1 MVTSL
6 FSYHEDLD
14 SLTKLPNPNLRHPL
28 ENAPSFEGQALHPFR
43 FTPLSLITPLALRF
57 RRNAI
62 NSLKTRI
69 KRKENHNFED
79 IRYYPRYVRLDK
91 TIIPIQQ
98 LNHHLIRACQEL
110 MSIGN
115 EMTKAYCLIL
125 MGRLGKET
133 ITFGKE
139 LLQNA

>member
-1 MVTSL
+1 M
-6 FSYHEDLD
+6 
-14 SLTKLPNPNLRHPL
+14 RHPL
-28 ENAPSFEGQALHPFR
+28 ENPPSFEGQASRHLVDR
-43 FTPLSLITPLALRF
+43 NTALRF

-79 IRYYPRYVRLDK
+79 IKYYPRYVRLDK

-110 MSIGN
+110 MMFGN

-125 MGRLGKET
+125 LGKLGKET
-133 ITFGKE
+133 ITLGKE

>member
-6 FSYHEDLD
+6 FSYHEGLD

-28 ENAPSFEGQALHPFR
+28 ENAPSFEGQALHHLVDR
-43 FTPLSLITPLALRF
+43 NTALRF

-79 IRYYPRYVRLDK
+79 IKYYPRYVRLDK

-133 ITFGKE
+133 ITLGKE